1 MKRTS
6 TGFLRCCIFKAFRR
20 GIPFLFLALLSV
32 PLGAQQTDTLRQSAV
47 KQRFIPSPSK
57 AALFSLFPGGG
68 QIYNRRYWKA
78 PIIYAGMGGLYF
90 LSLDNR
96 KRYLSF
102 KTAYELALQGKE
114 HAYSSL
120 NLPPSVLRNARDEAR
135 KSLEEAYIFLGLI
148 YLAQIAEAYVDAH
161 LQDFDISDDLSL
173 RLRPG
178 AQPTPWGQAP
188 GLSIAI
194 ALERRRAPQVLP

>member
-1 MKRTS
+1 MKKTS
-6 TGFLRCCIFKAFRR
+6 TGSLRCCIFKPSRCWLS
-20 GIPFLFLALLSV
+20 ILLFPLLSV
-32 PLGAQQTDTLRQSAV
+32 TLTAQQEDTLVMKSA
-47 KQRFIPSPSK
+47 KQRFLPSPPR
-57 AALFSLFPGGG
+57 AALYSLIPGGG

-78 PIIYAGMGGLYF
+78 PIVYAGMGGLYF

-96 KRYLSF
+96 KRYTSF

-135 KSLEEAYIFLGLI
+135 KSLEESYIFLGLI

-161 LQDFDISDDLSL
+161 LQDFDISDDLSF

-178 AQPTPWGQAP
+178 AQSTPWGQAP

-194 ALERRRAPQVLP
+194 SLDKRRSLPILP